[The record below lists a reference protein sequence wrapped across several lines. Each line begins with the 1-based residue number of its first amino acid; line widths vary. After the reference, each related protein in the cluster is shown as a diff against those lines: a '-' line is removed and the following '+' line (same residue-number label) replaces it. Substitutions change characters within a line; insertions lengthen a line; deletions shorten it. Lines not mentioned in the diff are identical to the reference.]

1 MQGKGVVRFFL
12 FAMAVMAVIQGVFM
26 LKSSAV
32 EKKAAAYAKTASSGI
47 ADETE
52 QDSVYKAK
60 LAGYLD
66 SVSTETVFRIPL
78 IKSYTYQELKEQ
90 QINLGLDLKGGMSV
104 VLQVDLKE
112 FIRSLAKN
120 SKDPTFNQALD
131 AAAAAQANTQ
141 SDFVTLFADAWS
153 NIAGDKKLAPIFI
166 LNPGLRS
173 EIDNNSSDSD
183 VIAVLKRKA
192 GETVDLSFD
201 LLKKRIDKMG
211 VIQPNVTKD
220 PDRDLILVELP
231 GIDNPERARHF
242 LSATAQLDFR
252 NVYRVSDPEILPN
265 FSAANE
271 LLAKTEGVDLE
282 PTISRIDTV
291 PQRDSTGNIIPG
303 SVASY
308 DTIYDNSAARG
319 PLFSIL
325 TVTNGSYGR
334 AVMGVAE
341 KNKRDQVLSY
351 LRRDDVKSLFPEDVV
366 WAFSR
371 DAIVNPTDN
380 KSTNLYELYALKSER
395 DGSAPLT
402 GENVSNASPQPDPQ
416 TNKVSVSLTMD
427 NEGARTWSRMTTAA
441 AQDQNREI
449 AIVLDGE
456 VASAPQVINPIT
468 GGVSSITGNFS
479 IQDATDLANILQVG
493 RLPAAMK
500 SIQENLVG
508 PSLGK
513 QNIRDSVL
521 ALLIGFII
529 VMAFMIIYYG
539 KGGVVSVIS
548 LLLNVVFIFTA
559 LASFGTV
566 LTLPGIAGIVLTI
579 GMAVDANVI
588 IYERIREELREGKA
602 LTSAVTDGF
611 KHSYSAIIDANV
623 TTLLTAIV
631 LNYFGLGPIKGF
643 AIVLI
648 IGVISSLFTAVLVT
662 RLIIDWWLKKGRSIN
677 FDTGWSKNVMS
688 NLNVNW
694 MGMRKAAY
702 SVSGAIILMGIVSFF
717 IRGFDLGVDF
727 KGGYSYNL
735 TIDSSVPVDAEQL
748 RISLTTAFEGSA
760 PVVKAVDVSNT
771 FNVVTDYLIDQ
782 DQVNGTPAED
792 LVMQKLFD
800 GVKSIVAGDLTVEHF
815 KNPDFTGTHVTSFTK
830 VGPTIADDIQ
840 RSAFEAGIFALLL
853 IFLYIFIRFSKWQ
866 YSLGAVIALFHDTL
880 ITLGIFSMFHGIL
893 PFTMEVDQ
901 AFIAAILTVIGYSIN
916 DTVIVF
922 DRIREYLNTY
932 TKRDKIETI
941 NMAINST
948 LSRTTITSM
957 TTLFVVLVLFIFG
970 GASIKGFAFAILVGI
985 LVGTYSSIFI
995 ATPVMADLSGDLEAK
1010 EVKKK
1015 ETKKSFSRATQTTR

>member
-308 DTIYDNSAARG
+308 DTIYDNS
-319 PLFSIL
+319 
-325 TVTNGSYGR
+325 
-334 AVMGVAE
+334 
-341 KNKRDQVLSY
+341 
-351 LRRDDVKSLFPEDVV
+351 
-366 WAFSR
+366 
-371 DAIVNPTDN
+371 
-380 KSTNLYELYALKSER
+380 
-395 DGSAPLT
+395 
-402 GENVSNASPQPDPQ
+402 
-416 TNKVSVSLTMD
+416 
-427 NEGARTWSRMTTAA
+427 
-441 AQDQNREI
+441 
-449 AIVLDGE
+449 
-456 VASAPQVINPIT
+456 
-468 GGVSSITGNFS
+468 
-479 IQDATDLANILQVG
+479 
-493 RLPAAMK
+493 
-500 SIQENLVG
+500 
-508 PSLGK
+508 
-513 QNIRDSVL
+513 
-521 ALLIGFII
+521 
-529 VMAFMIIYYG
+529 
-539 KGGVVSVIS
+539 
-548 LLLNVVFIFTA
+548 
-559 LASFGTV
+559 
-566 LTLPGIAGIVLTI
+566 
-579 GMAVDANVI
+579 
-588 IYERIREELREGKA
+588 
-602 LTSAVTDGF
+602 
-611 KHSYSAIIDANV
+611 
-623 TTLLTAIV
+623 
-631 LNYFGLGPIKGF
+631 
-643 AIVLI
+643 
-648 IGVISSLFTAVLVT
+648 
-662 RLIIDWWLKKGRSIN
+662 
-677 FDTGWSKNVMS
+677 
-688 NLNVNW
+688 
-694 MGMRKAAY
+694 
-702 SVSGAIILMGIVSFF
+702 
-717 IRGFDLGVDF
+717 
-727 KGGYSYNL
+727 
-735 TIDSSVPVDAEQL
+735 
-748 RISLTTAFEGSA
+748 
-760 PVVKAVDVSNT
+760 
-771 FNVVTDYLIDQ
+771 
-782 DQVNGTPAED
+782 
-792 LVMQKLFD
+792 
-800 GVKSIVAGDLTVEHF
+800 
-815 KNPDFTGTHVTSFTK
+815 
-830 VGPTIADDIQ
+830 
-840 RSAFEAGIFALLL
+840 
-853 IFLYIFIRFSKWQ
+853 
-866 YSLGAVIALFHDTL
+866 
-880 ITLGIFSMFHGIL
+880 
-893 PFTMEVDQ
+893 
-901 AFIAAILTVIGYSIN
+901 
-916 DTVIVF
+916 
-922 DRIREYLNTY
+922 
-932 TKRDKIETI
+932 
-941 NMAINST
+941 
-948 LSRTTITSM
+948 
-957 TTLFVVLVLFIFG
+957 
-970 GASIKGFAFAILVGI
+970 
-985 LVGTYSSIFI
+985 
-995 ATPVMADLSGDLEAK
+995 
-1010 EVKKK
+1010 
-1015 ETKKSFSRATQTTR
+1015 